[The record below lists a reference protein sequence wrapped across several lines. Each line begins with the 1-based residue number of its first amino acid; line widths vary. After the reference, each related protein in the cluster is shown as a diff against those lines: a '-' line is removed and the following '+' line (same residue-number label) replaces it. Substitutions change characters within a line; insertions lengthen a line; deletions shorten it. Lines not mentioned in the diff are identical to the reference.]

1 MRGHTRHCADDAL
14 KTALARAAAQLQRA
28 DPGAR
33 ASERDALDETDI
45 ARVERRA
52 RRSSSLIDARRESTC
67 VAKV

>member
-1 MRGHTRHCADDAL
+1 SEA
-14 KTALARAAAQLQRA
+14 
-28 DPGAR
+28 GAR
-33 ASERDALDETDI
+33 ASERDALDETDL